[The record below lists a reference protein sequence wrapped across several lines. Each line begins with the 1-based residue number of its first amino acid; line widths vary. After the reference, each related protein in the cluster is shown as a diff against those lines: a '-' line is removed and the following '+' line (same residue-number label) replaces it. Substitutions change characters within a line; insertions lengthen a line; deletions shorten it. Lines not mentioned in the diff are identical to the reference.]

1 MVGTIVNIISILIGT
16 FLGLVLGKRISEQ
29 ARNTITAAIGIFTLF
44 LGISM
49 FLDFDDSIIILSGLV
64 IGTIIGELI
73 HIEENFEKLGGWMQ
87 SLSTKT
93 IGSNASGDRIKFIQ
107 AFLAS
112 TMLFSIGPVSI
123 LGSIQDGLTGDTQ
136 LLVIKAILDGVT
148 SIIFASTMGIGVA
161 FSVIPL
167 FLYQG
172 AITLL
177 AEQAQAIMSEQMIAG
192 MSAVGGV
199 ILGAIA
205 VSSLLNI
212 KKIRVSSMIPA
223 LFVTPFLVWCLAQ
236 NWFVF

>member
-1 MVGTIVNIISILIGT
+1 MVGTIVNIVSILIGT

-29 ARNTITAAIGIFTLF
+29 VRNTITSAIGIFTLF

-49 FLDFDDSIIILSGLV
+49 FLGFDDSIVILSGLV
-64 IGTIIGELI
+64 IGTIIGELL

-87 SLSTKT
+87 SLATKT
-93 IGSNASGDRIKFIQ
+93 IGSNASGDRMKFIQ
-107 AFLAS
+107 AFLTS
-112 TMLFSIGPVSI
+112 TMLFGIGPVSI

-136 LLVIKAILDGVT
+136 LLVIKAVLDGVT

-192 MSAVGGV
+192 MTAVGGV

-205 VSSLLNI
+205 ISSLLNI

-223 LFVTPFLVWCLAQ
+223 LFVTPFLIWFLAQ

>member
-1 MVGTIVNIISILIGT
+1 MVGTIVNIVSILFGT

-29 ARNTITAAIGIFTLF
+29 VRNTITSAIGIFTLF

-49 FLDFDDSIIILSGLV
+49 FLGFDGSIVVLSGLV
-64 IGTIIGELI
+64 IGTIIGELL

-87 SLSTKT
+87 SLSTT
-93 IGSNASGDRIKFIQ
+93 MIGSDASGDRLKFIQ

-112 TMLFSIGPVSI
+112 TMLFGIGPVSI

-136 LLVIKAILDGVT
+136 LLVIKAVLDGVT

-161 FSVIPL
+161 FSVLPL

-192 MSAVGGV
+192 MTAVGGV

-205 VSSLLNI
+205 ISSLLNI

-223 LFVTPFLVWCLAQ
+223 LFVTPFLIWFLAQ
-236 NWFVF
+236 NWIVF